1 MLNFRPR
8 LPAFIML
15 AVAFLFSFG
24 CTTVPD
30 QPNQNQ
36 QLLINTAV
44 DVAVAIAI
52 QNGTNDPA
60 TWKARANQI
69 VHITEQLEA
78 VAAGD
83 TATVKTVVD
92 ALQPLLIKAQ
102 LSPPEMIA
110 AARLSDALAHEI
122 AVRVDPDS
130 PEIVLLR
137 KVLAEVKYSAN
148 FYTN

>member
-1 MLNFRPR
+1 MKRFSPFF
-8 LPAFIML
+8 LPVML
-15 AVAFLFSFG
+15 ALAMVAAAFG
-24 CTTVPD
+24 LSGCSTTPT
-30 QPNQNQ
+30 QNQ
-36 QLLINTAV
+36 QLMLNTAV
-44 DVAVAIAI
+44 DVAVAVAI
-52 QNGTNDPA
+52 QNGTQDPA
-60 TWKARANQI
+60 TWQARANQI

-122 AVRVDPDS
+122 AARVDPNS
-130 PEIVLLR
+130 PEIVLVR
-137 KVLAEVKYSAN
+137 AVLAEVKYSAG
-148 FYTN
+148 FYTR